1 MSLKPV
7 TIDTIHEVIPQ
18 FIDENRIII
27 TSFEDMMDV
36 ILTMLRA
43 KYFFAMDKQLL
54 RGLLEDLTYM
64 YCPGDDIHKDR
75 VLSWLAPSDDE
86 DDDEDDDEELICGTS
101 IEEIP
106 TPKN

>member
-36 ILTMLRA
+36 ILTMIRA

-86 DDDEDDDEELICGTS
+86 DDEDDDEELICGTS

>member
-1 MSLKPV
+1 MSIKPV
-7 TIDTIHEVIPQ
+7 TIENIHVVLPQ

-27 TSFEDMMDV
+27 SSFEDMMDV
-36 ILTMLRA
+36 YLTMLRA
-43 KYFFAMDKQLL
+43 KYLFTLDKDLL

-75 VLSWLAPSDDE
+75 VLSWLVPSDDE
-86 DDDEDDDEELICGTS
+86 DDDEELLEGTS

-106 TPKN
+106 APQN

>member
-1 MSLKPV
+1 MSVKPV
-7 TIDTIHEVIPQ
+7 TIENIHSVLPQ

-27 TSFEDMMDV
+27 SSFEDMMDV
-36 ILTMLRA
+36 YLTMLRA
-43 KYFFAMDKQLL
+43 KYLFTIDKDLL
-54 RGLLEDLTYM
+54 RGLLEDFTYM

-86 DDDEDDDEELICGTS
+86 DDDAEEELFDGTS

-106 TPKN
+106 APQN

>member
-18 FIDENRIII
+18 FIVENRIII

-86 DDDEDDDEELICGTS
+86 DDDEDDEELICGTS

>member
-1 MSLKPV
+1 MSIKPV
-7 TIDTIHEVIPQ
+7 TIENIHIVLPQ
-18 FIDENRIII
+18 FIDGNRIII
-27 TSFEDMMDV
+27 SSFEDMMDV
-36 ILTMLRA
+36 YLSMLRA
-43 KYFFAMDKQLL
+43 KYLFTLDKDLL

-86 DDDEDDDEELICGTS
+86 DDDEELLEGTS

-106 TPKN
+106 APQN